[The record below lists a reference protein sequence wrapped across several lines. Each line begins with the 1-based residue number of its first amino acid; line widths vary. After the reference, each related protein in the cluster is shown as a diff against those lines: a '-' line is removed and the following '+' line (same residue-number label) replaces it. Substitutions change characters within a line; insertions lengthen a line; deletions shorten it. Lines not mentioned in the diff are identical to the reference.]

1 VTGRR
6 PPHAWFAAA
15 RSVPRGDVTAI
26 LLVVAA
32 VLLVVVP
39 TLTPTAGESGTSFFC
54 VFCGSLG
61 GLDFS
66 LNLLLFMPLGAAMW
80 NATGSWRHGVVAG
93 FLLSVAIEALQ
104 YRVVA
109 GRYTSMGDVLANTL
123 GSWIGVWIATG
134 SQRAWNATAS
144 TARRIAT
151 VAGIATALVV
161 CGSALLLQPSR
172 TRYPQWLQ
180 WSPVKKGE
188 EPFRGRLDALEFNG
202 DDLHRGDVL
211 RPHRTLDSTTRSHA
225 LKATVSGRIPASQR
239 PAIIARIANDWEEGF
254 QLSQRGD
261 DVAFRAYSVASL
273 LNLRTVQVG
282 LDDVL
287 TQSGTY
293 AGGMITVEAVSSP
306 ERIALNATRGH
317 ERITSV
323 TIPRTIGLT
332 WFLFFPWDVAM
343 GPDWWPLNACWLAGL
358 MLPISVLTAR
368 AQRAAVTTSVT
379 AWWPL
384 VLVTGTLVLL
394 APVTGLSQMQSF
406 EWLGFSVGT
415 FGGIALGWWL
425 PLRPART

>member
-1 VTGRR
+1 MAGNLPGEPRLDGAPVALHFLLQAEDRIRDFPVTEVQTCALPILHRARLRGVPARHWCARRYPAPLGLVRRESARAGNSPGFDVVTGRR

-180 WSPVKKGE
+180 WSPVKKGD
-188 EPFRGRLDALEFNG
+188 R
-202 DDLHRGDVL
+202 
-211 RPHRTLDSTTRSHA
+211 
-225 LKATVSGRIPASQR
+225 K
-239 PAIIARIANDWEEGF
+239 
-254 QLSQRGD
+254 
-261 DVAFRAYSVASL
+261 SV
-273 LNLRTVQVG
+273 V
-282 LDDVL
+282 
-287 TQSGTY
+287 
-293 AGGMITVEAVSSP
+293 
-306 ERIALNATRGH
+306 
-317 ERITSV
+317 
-323 TIPRTIGLT
+323 
-332 WFLFFPWDVAM
+332 
-343 GPDWWPLNACWLAGL
+343 
-358 MLPISVLTAR
+358 
-368 AQRAAVTTSVT
+368 
-379 AWWPL
+379 
-384 VLVTGTLVLL
+384 
-394 APVTGLSQMQSF
+394 
-406 EWLGFSVGT
+406 
-415 FGGIALGWWL
+415 
-425 PLRPART
+425 